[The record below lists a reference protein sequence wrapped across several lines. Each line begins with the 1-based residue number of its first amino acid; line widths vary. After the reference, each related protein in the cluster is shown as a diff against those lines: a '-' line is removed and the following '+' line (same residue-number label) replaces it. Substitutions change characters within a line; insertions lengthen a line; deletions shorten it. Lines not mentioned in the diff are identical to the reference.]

1 MSTPAPRL
9 DDGLSGQSLGLT
21 PDVTRAPRQRSRAAL
36 VAHQFRYE
44 LPTFWRN
51 PQSVF
56 FTLAFPVMFLVIFAS
71 VFGHHDVSAPGG
83 RISES
88 VYYVPGIMALGI
100 ISASFGN
107 LATSVIGNREAGIYK
122 RRRATPV
129 PAVVL
134 IAARALVAVTLA
146 LLIAAVLLAIGYGYG
161 ASIPSHTAP
170 ALILDIVVASL
181 AFCCLGYAL
190 ASVVANADAITPIVT
205 FITLPLYFISGVFVP
220 ASQLP
225 HWLVNIASVF
235 PIRHLASALLAA
247 YNPHT
252 AGTGIHGVD
261 LAVIAGWGLFGLIVA
276 VWRFSWLPKR

>member
-9 DDGLSGQSLGLT
+9 DDRLSGQPLALI
-21 PDVTRAPRQRSRAAL
+21 PAAAAPAQQRSRVAL

-56 FTLAFPVMFLVIFAS
+56 FTLAFPVMFLLIFAS
-71 VFGHHDVSAPGG
+71 VFGHSDVSAPGG

-88 VYYVPGIMALGI
+88 VYYVPGIMALGM

-134 IAARALVAVTLA
+134 IAARALVAVMLA

-161 ASIPSHTAP
+161 ASISGRTAP
-170 ALILDIVVASL
+170 ALILDIIVGSL
-181 AFCCLGYAL
+181 SFCCLGYAL
-190 ASVVANADAITPIVT
+190 ASVVTNADAITPIVT
-205 FITLPLYFISGVFVP
+205 FLTLPLYFISGVFVP

-225 HWLVNIASVF
+225 HWLLDVAAVF
-235 PIRHLASALLAA
+235 PVRHLATALLAA

-252 AGTGIHGVD
+252 AGAGIHGVD
-261 LAVIAGWGLFGLIVA
+261 LAVIAGWGLFGLAVA